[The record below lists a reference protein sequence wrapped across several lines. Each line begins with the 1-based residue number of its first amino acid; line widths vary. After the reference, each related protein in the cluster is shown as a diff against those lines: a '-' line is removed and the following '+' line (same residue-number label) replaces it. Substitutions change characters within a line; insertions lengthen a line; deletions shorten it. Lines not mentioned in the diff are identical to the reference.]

1 MGRVQRVAE
10 DQILFFLL
18 PTNEVGYLLIMS
30 NFESIDTLQSWAI
43 NYQDTCNP
51 WTLYCD
57 LIGYSKDRYGENLNS
72 KNPTLGYIELT
83 QLSDALSVFNGNG
96 YDAVYEYMDKLIN
109 SEDEDA

>member
-1 MGRVQRVAE
+1 
-10 DQILFFLL
+10 
-18 PTNEVGYLLIMS
+18 MS
-30 NFESIDTLQSWAI
+30 NFDAIEKLAAWSI

-57 LIGYSKDRYGENLNS
+57 LTGYSKDRYGENLNS

-109 SEDEDA
+109 SDDEKEEEEEEEEDDAHLDFNCVMSPCHY

>member
-1 MGRVQRVAE
+1 
-10 DQILFFLL
+10 
-18 PTNEVGYLLIMS
+18 MS

-43 NYQDTCNP
+43 NYQDACNP

-83 QLSDALSVFNGNG
+83 QLSDALSVFNDNG

-109 SEDEDA
+109 SDDEKEEEEEEEEDDAHLDFNCVMSPCHY